1 MYDLIIKNGTVV
13 SPSSSVTCDVAIK
26 DDKIVGLGFY
36 EAAEAVRTI
45 DATGKYVMPGVIEA
59 HMHCMAPFQG
69 CLGANTFY
77 QQSISGAFGGVTTFM
92 DFANV
97 FPGKSVFEAVK
108 ERRAEMEESAIDFS
122 VHGKF
127 VKSPPEL
134 VEEIPQL
141 AEYGV
146 PTFKMFM
153 TYKKEGVMIDEET
166 MIKVFEKAKEVGGL
180 PMLHCEDNTMA
191 EDAIEKVKAIG
202 DLSWVNFSKTKPQKC
217 EAAAFE
223 RACRLAEYVDCPV
236 LIVHT
241 TNEEAL
247 DAARRAH
254 KSGLPIYVETGPHY
268 LTLFDDNYEREDGYL
283 FLCSPPLRTPKDAE
297 DLWRGLQDG
306 TISITGSDDCTY
318 DVNEKA
324 AFLEKDEKGKYI
336 QDFTKVV
343 NGMSGLEVRLPILLS
358 EGASKGRLTINQVCA
373 LTSTN
378 VAKLYGCYPEKG
390 IIAPGSD
397 ADIVIV
403 DMEKEVVLSKNV
415 LHNNISY
422 CLHDGFKVKGYPIM
436 TIARGKVIV
445 EDGEFRGEKGA
456 GQFIKRK
463 IDPKYL
469 EKFGLD

>member
-13 SPSSSVTCDVAIK
+13 SPSSSTICDVAIK

-36 EAAEAVRTI
+36 EAAEGIRTI

-77 QQSISGAFGGVTTFM
+77 QQSVSGAFGGVTMFM

-97 FPGKSVFEAVK
+97 FPGKSVLEAVK

-166 MIKVFEKAKEVGGL
+166 MLKVFEKAKEVGGL

-191 EDAIEKVKAIG
+191 EDAIEKVKKIG
-202 DLSWVNFSKTKPQKC
+202 DLSWVNFAKTKPQKC

-223 RACRLAEYVDCPV
+223 RACRLAEYVGCSV
-236 LIVHT
+236 MVVHT
-241 TNEEAL
+241 T
-247 DAARRAH
+247 H
-254 KSGLPIYVETGPHY
+254 K
-268 LTLFDDNYEREDGYL
+268 
-283 FLCSPPLRTPKDAE
+283 
-297 DLWRGLQDG
+297 
-306 TISITGSDDCTY
+306 
-318 DVNEKA
+318 
-324 AFLEKDEKGKYI
+324 
-336 QDFTKVV
+336 
-343 NGMSGLEVRLPILLS
+343 
-358 EGASKGRLTINQVCA
+358 
-373 LTSTN
+373 
-378 VAKLYGCYPEKG
+378 
-390 IIAPGSD
+390 
-397 ADIVIV
+397 
-403 DMEKEVVLSKNV
+403 
-415 LHNNISY
+415 
-422 CLHDGFKVKGYPIM
+422 
-436 TIARGKVIV
+436 
-445 EDGEFRGEKGA
+445 
-456 GQFIKRK
+456 
-463 IDPKYL
+463 
-469 EKFGLD
+469 